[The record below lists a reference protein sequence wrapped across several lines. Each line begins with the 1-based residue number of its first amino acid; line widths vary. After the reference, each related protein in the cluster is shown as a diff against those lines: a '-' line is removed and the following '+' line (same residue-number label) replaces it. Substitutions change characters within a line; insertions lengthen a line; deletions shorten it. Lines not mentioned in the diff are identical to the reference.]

1 MEEKPTE
8 SWVRREGKGKQ
19 EETER
24 GLKWQV
30 GDLEVGGWS
39 KGGDDVGRHSCSPAD
54 TNQRPPPTPIIHL
67 RFWSPSLDYEFFD
80 MQGYLAID

>member
-39 KGGDDVGRHSCSPAD
+39 KGGEDVFGQ
-54 TNQRPPPTPIIHL
+54 TL
-67 RFWSPSLDYEFFD
+67 
-80 MQGYLAID
+80 MQPC